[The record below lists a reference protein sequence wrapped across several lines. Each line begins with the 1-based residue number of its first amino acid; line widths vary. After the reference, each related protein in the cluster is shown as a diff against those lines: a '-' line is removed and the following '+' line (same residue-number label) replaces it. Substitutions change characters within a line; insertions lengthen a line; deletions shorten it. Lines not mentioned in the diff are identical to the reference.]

1 MVGVYISLDPQE
13 HLLEPERLRDPLGAG
28 DWKQRNQRQT
38 VLGCWG
44 GRGPN
49 LSVPASFPQG
59 WDLGERQIQL
69 FPDHSVRLGPELEA
83 NWEVFVPQVRRR
95 WSSPRSSFGTRST
108 PVGELQGTTDSPSA
122 KETRASALTLT
133 LFSIHSYRVQKF
145 LKSFPLPSVILTQKS
160 GFFFFFFFF
169 FRTFFTFSAFG
180 CQPPGRL
187 FGLRN

>member
-1 MVGVYISLDPQE
+1 MEKRQNGKLGLKLHQTLKKKVKVNLKLAMVGVYISLDPQE

-83 NWEVFVPQVRRR
+83 N
-95 WSSPRSSFGTRST
+95 
-108 PVGELQGTTDSPSA
+108 
-122 KETRASALTLT
+122 
-133 LFSIHSYRVQKF
+133 
-145 LKSFPLPSVILTQKS
+145 
-160 GFFFFFFFF
+160 
-169 FRTFFTFSAFG
+169 
-180 CQPPGRL
+180 
-187 FGLRN
+187 